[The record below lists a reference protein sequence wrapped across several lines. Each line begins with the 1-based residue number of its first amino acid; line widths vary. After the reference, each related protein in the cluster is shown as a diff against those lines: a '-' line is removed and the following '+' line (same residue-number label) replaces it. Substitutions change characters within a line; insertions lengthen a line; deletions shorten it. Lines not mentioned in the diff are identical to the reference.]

1 MDLMRYKALAPS
13 ILVLCYKL
21 RRTWEFIFSVLKML
35 WGNLWVY
42 YSSME
47 RTCGIPLLWG
57 MVSDT
62 WAPNTKGMRAFYA
75 SFQRNAQPPAVV
87 GEGDSSAPHPDAP
100 GGTGFFHGESL
111 DLPGATLHRVPSM
124 LPSSSWLVP
133 KWSRAWMV
141 GCGLL
146 SPWSHILWDHPQLSW
161 TWLQCCVTCRWSTS
175 LSAAIFIVPL
185 S

>member
-1 MDLMRYKALAPS
+1 MDLMRYMALAPS

-87 GEGDSSAPHPDAP
+87 GEGDSSALTRMLQEAQASSMENPWISLGPHCTEFPLCYPPQA
-100 GGTGFFHGESL
+100 GWYLSGVGHEWWAVVSFLLGHTFFGTILSFPELDYSAVWRADEAHLSL
-111 DLPGATLHRVPSM
+111 
-124 LPSSSWLVP
+124 
-133 KWSRAWMV
+133 
-141 GCGLL
+141 
-146 SPWSHILWDHPQLSW
+146 QLS
-161 TWLQCCVTCRWSTS
+161 S
-175 LSAAIFIVPL
+175 
-185 S
+185 